1 MILTAAAFAAA
12 IFYKDLTQL
21 SEKGM
26 IESKTK

>member
-12 IFYKDLTQL
+12 IFNKGLTR
-21 SEKGM
+21 SAEKGM